1 MNKEDILAKSRQEN
15 IMNGDEREVTAL
27 NNASGVGMIVGG
39 FICIILALVSK
50 NVFKCPEVAFAAL
63 LVFFAM
69 RGSQDIA
76 YCVKLKERKRLVQ
89 GILELTMAVAF
100 AVGLVILL
108 IK

>member
-1 MNKEDILAKSRQEN
+1 MNYTKLNMDEKEYNDYVENKAAKSTIFKN
-15 IMNGDEREVTAL
+15 CIFAF
-27 NNASGVGMIVGG
+27 IVGG